1 MLQTTT
7 NSHNNYGWSSGIPA
21 DNFRIARPAG
31 TGSYLR
37 NNTRLNE
44 VAIWASDE
52 SSNASAIYNSGSTH
66 DLSLLSSPPDH
77 WYRMGDGDTF
87 PTIQDVIGSLDLT
100 MTNMT
105 AGDLVS
111 DVP

>member
-1 MLQTTT
+1 MGRGRRRLDIVDEAEVAARARVEY
-7 NSHNNYGWSSGIPA
+7 SVAVADSSEQSLVGS
-21 DNFRIARPAG
+21 RIDE
-31 TGSYLR
+31 L
-37 NNTRLNE
+37 
-44 VAIWASDE
+44 AIWASDE
-52 SSNASAIYNSGSTH
+52 SSNAAAIYNSGSTH

-87 PTIQDVIGSLDLT
+87 PTLQDSIGSLDLT

-105 AGDLVS
+105 SADIVS